1 MRNCL
6 VLDILYPRRCAI
18 CDGVLPFGE
27 KGCHKTCKQTIQYIG
42 ATVCCKCGKPVK
54 EEEEYCQD
62 CKMRPHAFDQ
72 ARALYPYSYVRLSI
86 YRYKY
91 GGRKEYGAFFGRE
104 MAEHFEDYIKRIH
117 PDALIPVPLHRKRKR
132 KRGFNQA
139 EILAEEIGKILQI
152 PVWKKTVF
160 RVKNTKP
167 MKNVEGN
174 ARQNNLKKAFK
185 IRGNDVK
192 LKSIILIDDIYTTGA
207 TVDTIAALLKAAGA
221 ERIFVLALSCG
232 T

>member
-72 ARALYPYSYVRLSI
+72 ARALYPYRYVRLSI

-104 MAEHFEDYIKRIH
+104 MAEYFENYIKRIH

-192 LKSIILIDDIYTTGA
+192 LKTIILIDDIYTTGA
-207 TVDTIAALLKAAGA
+207 TVDTIAALLKTAGA
-221 ERIFVLALSCG
+221 EKIFVLALSCG